1 MVTQRVSTR
10 QGVPQDGYSP
20 GEMTATPWGRADELR
35 SRKLRP
41 GPGLSRELVAENQRE
56 RLFAA
61 LVAVVAERGYAATNV
76 SDLLDLSGVSRSAFY
91 RYFPN
96 KQECF
101 LAAFDAI
108 VGKVTAQVAEA
119 YMREGSVEDRLMATL
134 DAVAAF
140 VVSQPAASRLA
151 FVDYFAVGPEAMDR
165 VEDATTALQRL
176 ILEGFKDVPERAGVP
191 PLVIRG
197 IIGGVRKITHTRL
210 RRGEEA
216 ELPKLM
222 PVIRDCA
229 LAFQTPSTPLRS
241 TRSGAAPA
249 GVPIPPSS
257 VPSERI
263 FAAMAETVASRG
275 YGGTTVAEV
284 ATRAS
289 TSLST
294 FYALFDSKE
303 EAFVAAHEAA
313 VARLLAA
320 AVPAFNRAPDWPH
333 AVRAGLAAFLD
344 ATASDESW
352 ARLGIVEVLAAGP
365 EAMERRDQAIDMF
378 TSFLQPGLEHAPET
392 DPVVFETIGGAVF
405 NLMFDHIRRR
415 GAHRLPELLPVT
427 TVLALAPF
435 IGTDAAVAVANERTR
450 VR

>member
-1 MVTQRVSTR
+1 M
-10 QGVPQDGYSP
+10 SP
-20 GEMTATPWGRADELR
+20 NPGTVAGEMTATPWGRADELR
-35 SRKLRP
+35 ARKLRP

-61 LVAVVAERGYAATNV
+61 LVAVVAERGYAATTV
-76 SDLLDLSGVSRSAFY
+76 GDLLELSGISRSAFY

-96 KQECF
+96 KERCF

-108 VGKVTAQVAEA
+108 VGMVTAQVAGA
-119 YMREGSVEDRLMATL
+119 YARDGSVEDRLAATL

-151 FVDYFAVGPEAMDR
+151 FVDYYAVGPEAMDR
-165 VEDATTALQRL
+165 AEDATTALQQL
-176 ILEGFKDVPERAGVP
+176 ILEGFREVPERAGVP

-197 IIGGVRKITHTRL
+197 LIGGIRKILHTRL

-222 PVIRDCA
+222 PVVRDCA
-229 LAFQTPSTPLRS
+229 LAFRTPSTPLRS
-241 TRSGAAPA
+241 PRGGAAPA
-249 GVPIPPSS
+249 VVPLAPSS

-263 FAAMAETVASRG
+263 FAAMAETVAAKG

-284 ATRAS
+284 AARAS

-294 FYALFDSKE
+294 FYTLFDGKE

-313 VARLLAA
+313 VARSLAA
-320 AVPAFNRAPDWPH
+320 AVPAFNLAPDWPH
-333 AVRAGLAAFLD
+333 AVRAGLAAFLEG
-344 ATASDESW
+344 TAADESW

-365 EAMERRDQAIDMF
+365 KAMERRDAAIDMF
-378 TSFLQPGLEHAPET
+378 TAFLQPGLEHAPDT

-427 TVLALAPF
+427 TLLALAPF

>member
-1 MVTQRVSTR
+1 
-10 QGVPQDGYSP
+10 
-20 GEMTATPWGRADELR
+20 MTATPWGRSDELR
-35 SRKLRP
+35 ARKLRP

-61 LVAVVAERGYAATNV
+61 LVAIVAERGYVATTV
-76 SDLLDLSGVSRSAFY
+76 GDLLELSGISRSAFY
-91 RYFPN
+91 RHFAN

-108 VGKVTAQVAEA
+108 VGKVTADVAEA
-119 YMREGSVEDRLMATL
+119 YAGEAPVEERLLATL
-134 DAVAAF
+134 QAVAAF
-140 VVSQPAASRLA
+140 VISQPAASRLV
-151 FVDYFAVGPEAMDR
+151 FVDYFAVGPGAMDR
-165 VEDATTALQRL
+165 VEDATTALQQL
-176 ILEGFKDVPERAGVP
+176 ILAGFREAPERAGVP

-197 IIGGVRKITHTRL
+197 LIGGVRKVAHTRL

-222 PVIRDCA
+222 PAIRDCA
-229 LAFQTPSTPLRS
+229 LAFETPSTPLRRPRGGV
-241 TRSGAAPA
+241 TPAVAP
-249 GVPIPPSS
+249 VPPNT

-263 FAAMAETVASRG
+263 FAAMAETVAARG
-275 YGGTTVAEV
+275 YAGTTVAEV
-284 ATRAS
+284 AARAS

-294 FYALFDSKE
+294 FYTLFDGKE

-313 VARLLAA
+313 VARSLAA

-333 AVRAGLAAFLD
+333 AVRSGLAAFLD
-344 ATASDESW
+344 ATALDESW

-365 EAMERRDQAIDMF
+365 KAMERRDQAIDMF
-378 TSFLQPGLEHAPET
+378 TSFLRPGLEHAPDT

-415 GAHRLPELLPVT
+415 GAHRLPELLPVST
-427 TVLALAPF
+427 LLALAPF
-435 IGTDAAVAVANERTR
+435 IGTDPAVSVANERSR

>member
-1 MVTQRVSTR
+1 
-10 QGVPQDGYSP
+10 
-20 GEMTATPWGRADELR
+20 MTATPWGRADELR
-35 SRKLRP
+35 ARKLRP
-41 GPGLSRELVAENQRE
+41 GPGQSRDLVAQNQRE

-61 LVAVVAERGYAATNV
+61 LVAVVAERGYVATTV
-76 SDLLDLSGVSRSAFY
+76 GDLLELSGISRSAFY
-91 RYFPN
+91 RHFAN

-108 VGKVTAQVAEA
+108 VGKVTEQVAEA
-119 YMREGSVEDRLMATL
+119 YARDGSVEERLTATL
-134 DAVAAF
+134 DAVAGF
-140 VVSQPAASRLA
+140 VAAQPAASRLA
-151 FVDYFAVGPEAMDR
+151 FVDYYAVGPEAMDR
-165 VEDATTALQRL
+165 VEDATTALQEL
-176 ILEGFKDVPERAGVP
+176 ILAGFQDVPERAGVP

-197 IIGGVRKITHTRL
+197 IIGGVRKIAHTRL

-229 LAFQTPSTPLRS
+229 LAFYTPSTPLRS
-241 TRSGAAPA
+241 ARSGTVPA
-249 GVPIPPSS
+249 GVPMPGSA

-263 FAAMAETVASRG
+263 FAAMAETVAAKG
-275 YGGTTVAEV
+275 YAATTVAEV
-284 ATRAS
+284 AARAS

-294 FYALFDSKE
+294 FYALFEGKE
-303 EAFVAAHEAA
+303 EAFIAAHEAA
-313 VARLLAA
+313 VARLLAS

-344 ATASDESW
+344 ATAADESW

-378 TSFLQPGLEHAPET
+378 TSFLRPGLEHAPDT
-392 DPVVFETIGGAVF
+392 DPVVLETIGGAIF

-415 GAHRLPELLPVT
+415 GAHRLPELLPVST
-427 TVLALAPF
+427 LIALAPF
-435 IGTDAAVAVANERTR
+435 IGTDEAVAVANERTR

>member
-1 MVTQRVSTR
+1 
-10 QGVPQDGYSP
+10 
-20 GEMTATPWGRADELR
+20 MTATPWGRSDELR

-61 LVAVVAERGYAATNV
+61 VVAVVAERGYVATTV
-76 SDLLDLSGVSRSAFY
+76 RDLLDLSGVSRSAFY
-91 RYFPN
+91 RHFAN

-101 LAAFDAI
+101 LAGFDAI
-108 VGKVTAQVAEA
+108 VGRVTADVAEA
-119 YMREGSVEDRLMATL
+119 YARDGSVEDRLLATL
-134 DAVAAF
+134 QAVADF
-140 VVSQPAASRLA
+140 VVSQPAAARLA

-165 VEDATTALQRL
+165 VEDATTALQQL
-176 ILEGFKDVPERAGVP
+176 ILAGFRDVPERAGVP

-197 IIGGVRKITHTRL
+197 VIGGVRKVTHTRL
-210 RRGEEA
+210 RRGAES

-222 PVIRDCA
+222 PAIRDCA
-229 LAFQTPSTPLRS
+229 LAFRTPSTPLRS
-241 TRSGAAPA
+241 PRSGVTPTV
-249 GVPIPPSS
+249 VPVPRRS

-263 FAAMAETVASRG
+263 VAAMAETVAAKG

-284 ATRAS
+284 AARAS

-294 FYALFDSKE
+294 FYTLFDGKE
-303 EAFVAAHEAA
+303 EAFIAAHEAA
-313 VARLLAA
+313 VARMLAA

-333 AVRAGLAAFLD
+333 AVRSGLAAFLD
-344 ATASDESW
+344 ATALDESW

-365 EAMERRDQAIDMF
+365 KAMERRDQAIDMF
-378 TSFLQPGLEHAPET
+378 TAFLQPGLGYASDT

-405 NLMFDHIRRR
+405 NLMFDHIRRC
-415 GAHRLPELLPVT
+415 GAHHLPELLPVT
-427 TVLALAPF
+427 TLIALAPF